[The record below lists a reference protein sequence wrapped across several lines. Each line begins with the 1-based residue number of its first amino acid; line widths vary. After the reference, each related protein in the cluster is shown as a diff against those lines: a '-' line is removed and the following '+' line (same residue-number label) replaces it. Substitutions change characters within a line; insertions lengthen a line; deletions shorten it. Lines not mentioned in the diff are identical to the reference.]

1 MSHSSNQLNAL
12 IPRLE
17 TFLGKLTAR
26 AREVAAEAAAAFA
39 EMKASGD
46 ENTNVAAHTLQAGVT
61 SQITGLA
68 NKDREVF
75 EQQFKVFE
83 TIDDPA
89 TEAAYERLEEWF
101 EAWEESLE
109 TVPLQVAKPVLQH
122 AARQRDEGGGTHT
135 VITMKTPT
143 F

>member
-46 ENTNVAAHTLQAGVT
+46 ENTSVAAHTLQAGVT

-68 NKDREVF
+68 NKGRSMASRTRAF
-75 EQQFKVFE
+75 SSS
-83 TIDDPA
+83 I
-89 TEAAYERLEEWF
+89 
-101 EAWEESLE
+101 SL
-109 TVPLQVAKPVLQH
+109 
-122 AARQRDEGGGTHT
+122 
-135 VITMKTPT
+135 
-143 F
+143 